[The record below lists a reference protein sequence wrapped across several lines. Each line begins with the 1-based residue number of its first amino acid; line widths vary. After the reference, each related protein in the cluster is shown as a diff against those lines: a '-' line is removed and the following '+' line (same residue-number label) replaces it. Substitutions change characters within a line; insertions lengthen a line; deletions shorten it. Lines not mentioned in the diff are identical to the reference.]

1 MMGHQSTKREL
12 FVSISLE
19 DYVPEDHLL
28 RAVDRY
34 LDLSEFRQDLAES
47 YSHTGRPSID
57 PELLR
62 VRKRTYCSVR

>member
-1 MMGHQSTKREL
+1 MGHQATKREL

-28 RAVDRY
+28 IAVGRY
-34 LDLSEFRQDLAES
+34 LDLSEFRANLADS

-57 PELLR
+57 PELMARMLIIG
-62 VRKRTYCSVR
+62 